1 MKAIVK
7 NYFTR
12 QHLRIISALVLTGTL
27 SLGTGITLLH
37 SAIAAP
43 RNISQEV
50 TDEMLIDYS
59 DRVKQTSWRS
69 FLAEPNDSRIN
80 RLPHAVAEATRQDLS
95 RQVGIPVEKLRITE
109 SSRKTWPDGCLGLPK
124 PDQLCT
130 QALVEGWHITL
141 SDGSKTWVYRTDG
154 KGRVLRLDGRGK

>member
-27 SLGTGITLLH
+27 SLGTGLTLLD

-43 RNISQEV
+43 RNISQELADQMV
-50 TDEMLIDYS
+50 IDYS
-59 DRVKQTSWRS
+59 DRVEQTSWRS
-69 FLAEPNDSRIN
+69 LLAESNDRVNRIPN
-80 RLPHAVAEATRQDLS
+80 AVAEATRQDLS
-95 RQVGIPVEKLRITE
+95 RQAGIPVEKLRITE

-124 PDQLCT
+124 PNQLCT
-130 QALVEGWHITL
+130 QALVEGWHVKLT
-141 SDGSKTWVYRTDG
+141 DGSQTWVYRTDS